1 MLNAFSKNLIP
12 INKFSGI
19 GLHSG
24 KISRVKII
32 PAEENTGIVFKRVDL
47 DDRNLIEA
55 NYKNVSSAV
64 LCTTIKNEY
73 GIKSFKHRT
82 LDGSILHGGN
92 RQCYC

>member
-1 MLNAFSKNLIP
+1 MLNAFQKTLSQSIS
-12 INKFSGI
+12 FQGI

-64 LCTTIKNEY
+64 YAL
-73 GIKSFKHRT
+73 
-82 LDGSILHGGN
+82 
-92 RQCYC
+92 Q